1 MSGLRCTIAVAAAF
15 CWWPEALTPPTRF
28 RFEKLNGHA
37 KGAPGMIGLFK
48 NPY

>member
-1 MSGLRCTIAVAAAF
+1 LLSLPAF
-15 CWWPEALTPPTRF
+15 CWWPEALTPPTHS

-37 KGAPGMIGLFK
+37 KGAAGMIGLFK